1 MKKLSSFIPILA
13 IVFAIFTW
21 NIALSASYSQELQE
35 AYDFAYKNKITTQ
48 NSIDKADMYWWLTRI
63 AMAKM
68 LSQYAIN
75 ILWKSPDTSKIP
87 NFWDVNSK
95 LDWDYNNWVT
105 LAYQLWIMW
114 VWIDKFR
121 PYDSV
126 TRAEFWT
133 ALSRVLY
140 WDKYEWGSQYYTNHL
155 NALKTAWIMNQIDQ
169 PNQWEIR
176 WYVMLML
183 MRAGEN
189 VWNKVSEILNMVN
202 NGDNKISNNKTD
214 KRDTEWNSEQL
225 SNNTNYCKEG
235 SFRIYNYQDDYK
247 EYWRFMNNNGF
258 HDVPFGEETLQYK
271 NLTVEGFPHFVIRLL
286 DWLSWNEISSFK
298 LSKIWNLDDKN
309 IESIELVLFNSAG
322 DTKKYP
328 DSTMLNWEI
337 SFKNLHSKD
346 IEYEYWLISVHLKK
360 DIEYDESI
368 QTIWFKII
376 DIATSNC
383 SIKSEDD
390 RYEVWLK
397 TINFTDYG
405 KITLTVNNS
414 QEEYN
419 SWDLNYREILGMTL
433 DWWEKYW
440 GLPTLEKLSIYN
452 DWNIDLGNYIDD
464 IKIYVDGKERKYV
477 SYENSK
483 KPRINGNMID
493 ISSVTLNS
501 WPAKWKKISIKA
513 VVNEKAVNEWISFSF
528 YIRDESDIIIENWG
542 DIGNIVNIW
551 KEYAKDNKKTAISKK
566 KQAEI
571 ENDLSDDGVDD
582 NVKSDSENN
591 LSSEDNNDN
600 NGEILVENNWNKSN
614 GKIWEDDINE
624 ENSENWWGISQWDNT
639 WDRPYC
645 VNIDVSSNW
654 KSYSFCLVKWDGS
667 YFHMSVDDA
676 EDLSLCSISKAGN
689 LWESRSCNKTFTML
703 PASWTVSL
711 QLTIK
716 YNNESY
722 TVQKNYDLDSWVFID

>member
-1 MKKLSSFIPILA
+1 MKLQKFFLSCLCILFISNTALA
-13 IVFAIFTW
+13 
-21 NIALSASYSQELQE
+21 NNYSQELQD
-35 AYDFAYKNKITTQ
+35 AYQFAYQNKITTQ

-346 IEYEYWLISVHLKK
+346 IEYEYWLISVRLKE
-360 DIEYDESI
+360 DIEYDASH

-376 DIATSNC
+376 DISTSNC
-383 SIKSEDD
+383 SVKSENSE
-390 RYEVWLK
+390 YEVWLK
-397 TINFTDYG
+397 TIDFTDYG

-414 QEEYN
+414 SEDYT

-440 GLPTLEKLSIYN
+440 GRPTLEKLSIYN

-464 IKIYVDGKERKYV
+464 IKIYVDGKEREYV

-513 VVNEKAVNEWISFSF
+513 VVNEKAVNEWISFQF
-528 YIRDESDIIIENWG
+528 YIRDKSDIIIENWG
-542 DIGNIVNIW
+542 DIGSMVNVW
-551 KEYAKDNKKTAISKK
+551 KEYAKYNKKTAIPMKGPEKPSSNDN
-566 KQAEI
+566 ADYNI
-571 ENDLSDDGVDD
+571 ETDV
-582 NVKSDSENN
+582 ENN
-591 LSSEDNNDN
+591 LPSNDNTNSDDLNENSWNESDNENWENNENND
-600 NGEILVENNWNKSN
+600 W
-614 GKIWEDDINE
+614 IW
-624 ENSENWWGISQWDNT
+624 WDNT
-639 WDRPYC
+639 WWNKTWDKPYC
-645 VNIDVSSNW
+645 TDIYVSSSW
-654 KSYSFCLVKWDGS
+654 KFYSFCLVKWDGS

-689 LWESRSCNKTFTML
+689 LWESRNCSKTFTIL

-722 TVQKNYDLDSWVFID
+722 TVQKNYDLVNWVFVD